1 MLNAEV
7 LFPWLHQSILG
18 WEHFDQAEVKE
29 LLLVR
34 HIGSPASWYSLSMQT
49 ATKHTLSFLTL
60 FQRVS
65 QGRLSFVKDRLEE
78 TSYEVDKLLASYNC
92 RHLFVSFLY
101 WKEEQ
106 WLVGSAQSVQLLV
119 TQRRLS
125 NTLIITYTIKHQIS
139 VSLESDLSWKN
150 EILIKTL
157 LNMYLDLD
165 SEQNSPDHI
174 SVSPGTL
181 FWAKPNQTWFL
192 LRDEENKLS
201 KFLTCVTTLYS

>member
-1 MLNAEV
+1 MASWFKTSPIFIAQWILSYKTKVKVMLNAEV

-34 HIGSPASWYSLSMQT
+34 QIGSPASWYSLSMQT
-49 ATKHTLSFLTL
+49 ATKHTSSFLTL

-92 RHLFVSFLY
+92 RHLFMSFLY

-157 LNMYLDLD
+157 LNM
-165 SEQNSPDHI
+165 
-174 SVSPGTL
+174 
-181 FWAKPNQTWFL
+181 
-192 LRDEENKLS
+192 
-201 KFLTCVTTLYS
+201 